1 MSYQLKD
8 YLNSIN
14 YTKEK
19 LMDSEDE
26 MWEKKYPMF
35 IVHRILSGFED
46 CIFLINEMNC
56 RNHIDNKLKYDFL
69 LNSIRPKKRFAKWSK
84 PEQNDDL
91 DIVSEFYNY
100 SLPKAR
106 QALNLLNENQL
117 RVIRESMTK
126 GIKDNDNNR

>member
-1 MSYQLKD
+1 MVNTENDELAERSYSP
-8 YLNSIN
+8 NITN
-14 YTKEK
+14 RT
-19 LMDSEDE
+19 
-26 MWEKKYPMF
+26 
-35 IVHRILSGFED
+35 LSYFTD
-46 CIFLINEMNC
+46 TLLYANEMNKYSSL
-56 RNHIDNKLKYDFL
+56 DNRLQYEFL

-106 QALNLLNENQL
+106 QALTLLNENQL
-117 RVIRESMTK
+117 RVIREKMTK

>member
-69 LNSIRPKKRFAKWSK
+69 LNRLRKRKRFSQRVKSDTITDKDSVNEYSGYRNEQAKKARTIIRP
-84 PEQNDDL
+84 EQQ
-91 DIVSEFYNY
+91 ET
-100 SLPKAR
+100 
-106 QALNLLNENQL
+106 
-117 RVIRESMTK
+117 TK
-126 GIKDNDNNR
+126 EK

>member
-35 IVHRILSGFED
+35 IVHRILSG
-46 CIFLINEMNC
+46 
-56 RNHIDNKLKYDFL
+56 LK
-69 LNSIRPKKRFAKWSK
+69 
-84 PEQNDDL
+84 
-91 DIVSEFYNY
+91 IVYF
-100 SLPKAR
+100 
-106 QALNLLNENQL
+106 
-117 RVIRESMTK
+117 
-126 GIKDNDNNR
+126 